1 MQLIE
6 AFAQV
11 QFAEAVLTLEELS
24 ENVVTLPS
32 NLDLSTMVR
41 WSPVQID
48 IILPVVQVPVIV
60 SEKVCVILFPVS
72 SVTVTLMFGCV
83 VI

>member
-1 MQLIE
+1 
-6 AFAQV
+6 
-11 QFAEAVLTLEELS
+11 
-24 ENVVTLPS
+24 
-32 NLDLSTMVR
+32 MVR